1 MVDCE
6 SECWSD
12 DSEVEKLSRSMSS
25 GSSKIWDSVS
35 DDSGY
40 EIDGISSLMRDK
52 LGYVEFQYFESA
64 KPHLRVPLTAKVLIH
79 FISSDPIFFI
89 LPKEPNFKNISL
101 LLVCFR

>member
-12 DSEVEKLSRSMSS
+12 DSEIEKLSRSLSS

-40 EIDGISSLMRDK
+40 EIDGVSSLMRDK
-52 LGYVEFQYFESA
+52 LGSIDFQYFESA

-79 FISSDPIFFI
+79 FNFCGLILFI
-89 LPKEPNFKNISL
+89 LHKESN
-101 LLVCFR
+101 

>member
-12 DSEVEKLSRSMSS
+12 DSEIEKLSRSMSS

-40 EIDGISSLMRDK
+40 EIDGASSLMRDK
-52 LGYVEFQYFESA
+52 LGSIDFQYFESV

-79 FISSDPIFFI
+79 FKFCDLILFI
-89 LPKEPNFKNISL
+89 LHQKPN
-101 LLVCFR
+101 